1 MDDDM
6 QTFLLNLISALFFVH
21 LISFGICCTSFIWHT
36 DMVTTTYFGMVLLSK
51 EQPHSPSLSAYLL
64 EEGAVNKRTFCQYC
78 SIHPG
83 NKTVNAT
90 ATLTSSAVNGFG
102 KAKHFVLINILLPT
116 SEKPAK
122 CSSVGVSYEPRG
134 LKLTVN
140 SDIIMR
146 WRGPPTHPLFRNH
159 SHSHARTHPQ
169 SPIPDPRIQTLKGHY
184 LQYKLQYNT
193 SLKNMRSLKT
203 YRSSWQKTKNQLFS
217 KLGFYGIMWKIIII
231 KKQKQSDSLTA
242 PLWGV
247 RSIWPQLYLASMLKV
262 RWRMGLVDHA
272 HIFSPFVWKQ
282 AAIQRIT
289 LDPIS
294 QYVQFSLVFF
304 VFFHPWHFG
313 TMITIIKSKHLTDC
327 AA

>member
-51 EQPHSPSLSAYLL
+51 EQPHCPSLSAYLL

-90 ATLTSSAVNGFG
+90 ATLTSSAVDGFG

-122 CSSVGVSYEPRG
+122 CSSVGVSHEPRG

-146 WRGPPTHPLFRNH
+146 WRAPPPFLKPFTLT
-159 SHSHARTHPQ
+159 RTHA
-169 SPIPDPRIQTLKGHY
+169 SPIPHPR
-184 LQYKLQYNT
+184 
-193 SLKNMRSLKT
+193 
-203 YRSSWQKTKNQLFS
+203 
-217 KLGFYGIMWKIIII
+217 
-231 KKQKQSDSLTA
+231 
-242 PLWGV
+242 P
-247 RSIWPQLYLASMLKV
+247 P
-262 RWRMGLVDHA
+262 
-272 HIFSPFVWKQ
+272 
-282 AAIQRIT
+282 
-289 LDPIS
+289 
-294 QYVQFSLVFF
+294 
-304 VFFHPWHFG
+304 HPN
-313 TMITIIKSKHLTDC
+313 S
-327 AA
+327 

>member
-1 MDDDM
+1 MLY
-6 QTFLLNLISALFFVH
+6 FLY
-21 LISFGICCTSFIWHT
+21 IWS
-36 DMVTTTYFGMVLLSK
+36 VL
-51 EQPHSPSLSAYLL
+51 A
-64 EEGAVNKRTFCQYC
+64 
-78 SIHPG
+78 
-83 NKTVNAT
+83 
-90 ATLTSSAVNGFG
+90 SAVPHLSGIQTWWQQLTLAWFCSLKSNLTLPRYLRISSRREPLTKEPSVNTVQFTQAIKQWMQRQLSLPLLWMGLV
-102 KAKHFVLINILLPT
+102 KQKHFVLINILLPT

-146 WRGPPTHPLFRNH
+146 WRGPPTFPKPFTL
-159 SHSHARTHPQ
+159 ARTHASP
-169 SPIPDPRIQTLKGHY
+169 SPILDPHIQTLKGHY

-203 YRSSWQKTKNQLFS
+203 YRSSWQKNPKNQLFS
-217 KLGFYGIMWKIIII
+217 KLGSYGIMWKIIII

-247 RSIWPQLYLASMLKV
+247 RSVWPQLYLASMLKV

-272 HIFSPFVWKQ
+272 HIFSSFVWKQ

-294 QYVQFSLVFF
+294 QYVQFCFAFLLLFSPLAF
-304 VFFHPWHFG
+304 WNNDNDN
-313 TMITIIKSKHLTDC
+313 KK
-327 AA
+327 

>member
-51 EQPHSPSLSAYLL
+51 EQPHCPSLSAYLL
-64 EEGAVNKRTFCQYC
+64 KEGAVNKRTFCQYC

-90 ATLTSSAVNGFG
+90 LTSSAVDGFG

-122 CSSVGVSYEPRG
+122 CSSVGVSHEQRG

-146 WRGPPTHPLFRNH
+146 WRGPPPPPTHFSETIH
-159 SHSHARTHPQ
+159 THTHAR
-169 SPIPDPRIQTLKGHY
+169 IPNPPSQTP
-184 LQYKLQYNT
+184 T
-193 SLKNMRSLKT
+193 
-203 YRSSWQKTKNQLFS
+203 S
-217 KLGFYGIMWKIIII
+217 KLLKDIIYSTNYSII
-231 KKQKQSDSLTA
+231 
-242 PLWGV
+242 
-247 RSIWPQLYLASMLKV
+247 
-262 RWRMGLVDHA
+262 H
-272 HIFSPFVWKQ
+272 H
-282 AAIQRIT
+282 
-289 LDPIS
+289 
-294 QYVQFSLVFF
+294 
-304 VFFHPWHFG
+304 
-313 TMITIIKSKHLTDC
+313 
-327 AA
+327 

>member
-51 EQPHSPSLSAYLL
+51 EQPHCPSLSAYLL
-64 EEGAVNKRTFCQYC
+64 KEGAVNKRTFCQYC

-90 ATLTSSAVNGFG
+90 ATLTSSAVDGFG

-122 CSSVGVSYEPRG
+122 CSSVGVSHEQRG

-146 WRGPPTHPLFRNH
+146 WRGPPAPAHPLFWNH

-169 SPIPDPRIQTLKGHY
+169 SPIPDPHIQTLKGHY

-203 YRSSWQKTKNQLFS
+203 YRSSWQKQ
-217 KLGFYGIMWKIIII
+217 KIN
-231 KKQKQSDSLTA
+231 
-242 PLWGV
+242 
-247 RSIWPQLYLASMLKV
+247 
-262 RWRMGLVDHA
+262 
-272 HIFSPFVWKQ
+272 
-282 AAIQRIT
+282 
-289 LDPIS
+289 
-294 QYVQFSLVFF
+294 SLVN
-304 VFFHPWHFG
+304 
-313 TMITIIKSKHLTDC
+313 
-327 AA
+327 

>member
-64 EEGAVNKRTFCQYC
+64 EEGAVNERTFCQYC

-90 ATLTSSAVNGFG
+90 ATLTSSAVDGFG
-102 KAKHFVLINILLPT
+102 KAKTL
-116 SEKPAK
+116 
-122 CSSVGVSYEPRG
+122 CSNQYSSANFRKTCQVFIGGSFLWAAGVETNREFWHHYEVKRPPH
-134 LKLTVN
+134 
-140 SDIIMR
+140 
-146 WRGPPTHPLFRNH
+146 PPTFPKPFTL
-159 SHSHARTHPQ
+159 ARTHARIPNPP
-169 SPIPDPRIQTLKGHY
+169 SPILDPHIQTLKGHY

-203 YRSSWQKTKNQLFS
+203 YRSSWQKKPKNQLFS
-217 KLGFYGIMWKIIII
+217 KLGSYGIMWKIIII

-247 RSIWPQLYLASMLKV
+247 RSVWPQLYLASMLKV

-272 HIFSPFVWKQ
+272 HIFSSFVWKQ

-294 QYVQFSLVFF
+294 QYVQFCFVFF
-304 VFFHPWHFG
+304 VVIFTPGILEQW
-313 TMITIIKSKHLTDC
+313 
-327 AA
+327 